1 MKSPNGSSRRQA
13 LHGAAFAALA
23 LAGLLVPAAAA
34 PDVYPSRVVTM
45 VVPFAA
51 GGPTDVL
58 ARVLSAHMSKTLG
71 QQVIVENPGG
81 GGGSIGSARVAR
93 SNPDGYTMVMGNL
106 GSHAAAVGIYD
117 NLPYDPVKDFE
128 PVMLIGT
135 TPMVVVVNK
144 DLPVTS
150 LKELVD
156 YAKANPGEVGYGT
169 AGKGS
174 IGHLAGISF
183 NQLTGAGLT
192 HIPYRGLSQAMTDVI
207 AGQIPMM
214 FDQVV
219 SGAPHIRT
227 GAVRALA
234 IAGTKRVEALP
245 DVPSATEAGLTEF
258 ETLAWSAVF
267 LPKNTP
273 KPIVDKLV
281 AALEA
286 AFRDKGI
293 QKRMKE
299 LGNEVPLPEQRTP
312 EALRDFVSAEIAKW
326 TPMIKASV
334 ER

>member
-1 MKSPNGSSRRQA
+1 MQFLK
-13 LHGAAFAALA
+13 GAAVAL
-23 LAGLLVPAAAA
+23 LAFFGSAQTADAG
-34 PDVYPSRVVTM
+34 DDYPSRSMTM

-58 ARVLSAHMSKTLG
+58 ARVLGQHMSRTLG
-71 QQVIVENPGG
+71 QQLVIENPGG

-93 SNPDGYTMVMGNL
+93 ADPDGYTMVMGNL
-106 GSHAAAVGIYD
+106 GSHAAAVGIYE
-117 NLPYDPVKDFE
+117 NLPYDPIKDFE

-135 TPMVVVVNK
+135 TPMVVVVTK
-144 DLPVTS
+144 DLPVAN
-150 LKELVD
+150 LQELIA
-156 YAKANPGEVGYGT
+156 YAKAHPGKIGYGT

-207 AGQIPMM
+207 AGQIEMM

-219 SGAPHIRT
+219 SGAPHVAA

-234 IAGTKRVEALP
+234 VAAPQRAAALP
-245 DVPSATEAGLTEF
+245 DVPSAPEAGLPQF
-258 ETLAWSAVF
+258 NTLAWSALFV
-267 LPKNTP
+267 PKNTP
-273 KPIVDKLV
+273 RSTVDKLV

-286 AFRDKGI
+286 AFRDEAI

-299 LGNEVPLPEQRTP
+299 LGNDVPPPEQRTP
-312 EALRDFVSAEIAKW
+312 EALRAFVAAEIAKW
-326 TPMIKASV
+326 TPMIKASG
-334 ER
+334 EQ

>member
-1 MKSPNGSSRRQA
+1 MNSLIR
-13 LHGAAFAALA
+13 AALA
-23 LAGLLVPAAAA
+23 LTAALAFAGTATAA
-34 PDVYPSRVVTM
+34 DDYPSRPMTM

-58 ARVLSAHMSKTLG
+58 ARVLGAHMSKTLG
-71 QQVIVENPGG
+71 QQVVVENPGG

-93 SNPDGYTMVMGNL
+93 SDPDGYTMVMGNL

-135 TPMVVVVNK
+135 TPMVVVVNR
-144 DLPVTS
+144 DLPVKS
-150 LKELVD
+150 LNELVA
-156 YAKANPGEVGYGT
+156 YAKTNPGKVGYGT

-183 NQLTGAGLT
+183 NQLTGAGLL
-192 HIPYRGLSQAMTDVI
+192 HVPYRGLSQAMTDVI

-219 SGAPHIRT
+219 SGAPHIRN

-234 IAGTKRVEALP
+234 IAGPKRADALP
-245 DVPSATEAGLTEF
+245 DVPSAPEAGLPDF
-258 ETLAWSAVF
+258 ETLAWSALF

-273 KPIVDKLV
+273 KPIVEKLV
-281 AALEA
+281 GALEA
-286 AFRDKGI
+286 AFRDEAI

-299 LGNEVPLPEQRTP
+299 LGNDVPPPDQRTP
-312 EALRDFVSAEIAKW
+312 AALREFVSAEIAKW
-326 TPMIKASV
+326 TPMIKASGD
-334 ER
+334 R